1 MAEGTQCRTPLAD
14 TQRAAGATKAASKNK
29 RSETSAAAEARLG
42 LGVGLGRLGRGAPVY
57 FLA

>member
-1 MAEGTQCRTPLAD
+1 MPD
-14 TQRAAGATKAASKNK
+14 TIGRHTASSRCNK
-29 RSETSAAAEARLG
+29 GGEQKQKEQSAAAEARLG